1 MHLNQFET
9 TNEVRLNQILHTL
22 KSVYD
27 VHIKIDL
34 DSPTA
39 ESMIMECKS
48 SWESTRDRII
58 SESSFNSYQQN
69 PQYTKAMLILEAMRI
84 MITEIAPRR
93 RRRKMAES
101 AKDTGLSIMRAQ
113 VNSKSKPGMDNVHEV
128 DDDDDVNEE
137 EDLKENDMVPADAT
151 EPSGETGGQQSGHVF
166 SQAHHYEY
174 QASMARSELYRNA
187 KYAMSM
193 MKQVDPDGEVQPWIA
208 GALTKAAN
216 YLDKVFHYLDYY
228 KTFEPDQLPEGMDGD
243 MELGETSGGVTRQNL
258 MLIMEYS
265 NKLFNMIQP
274 GDKLEGWVAMKLTT
288 ASECVSSCKHYMD
301 YVQFENHALDD
312 HFTNARRAKQTMNE
326 TAYERNLKDNEPL
339 KVDYTEGMSD
349 KIKTK
354 KFPNMRA
361 FEKWSDE
368 KEGNI
373 SISRVYRALGESRF
387 RSLMEQEDLAKAQ
400 AILAAKDITGKVQ
413 EMAEDVAKLSVEE
426 LMHLIDTIREQFGPE
441 AATGYNSTVKSA
453 LDKLLDLT
461 TSTKEELA
469 KAADTLAQGGVPAGT
484 TDIENAEIPGE
495 EPPVGDDAS
504 ASDELGSS
512 EDDIEA
518 DLGQEEPLGRAK
530 KDELAETI
538 ENGNNDLITVGDLV
552 NITNPKATPRHKV
565 IKIDGDRITVKKPDG
580 TEATLPRERIMRSN
594 PSLKESGFDDE
605 MQKAVDDYLENGGTV
620 TIGRGKPSFTNNGKK
635 DEMQQAIDDY
645 LANGGTITVGRTR
658 KAKGIK
664 PSKSGGHLGITGS
677 SENTLGLALSR
688 SRFKEA
694 KKAKPD
700 FLDVDDDGNKKEP
713 FKKALADKKKGKKVD
728 EDTKN
733 CMECG
738 VGMYEVDKRGKMRC
752 NECGSVAV
760 MEATGNV
767 APPGSPQASNT
778 GAEVGDDVLAKIAKG
793 GSVPGVKMTAADAER
808 LQVERAKKKV
818 TETAINKRAPKGE
831 NASRF
836 IRKNTAIFKEN
847 HGNRWKKVLYATAWE
862 KFGEKSESYVS
873 AKKVMEQARARMAEL
888 SVMMEKH
895 RRVFA
900 TMVNEGRNTD
910 PLKMGYGLEGEAI
923 LDRMDRVE
931 KKLNEAKSIMRHA
944 MQEGV
949 MGMLRNIQTLNK
961 VDALKK
967 LKATTPY
974 GVIYE
979 TADGRR
985 AKKMFESADA
995 RGFWIELHGRSVDN
1009 LRMVDPDTFDKAI
1022 KQLSKD

>member
-1 MHLNQFET
+1 MHLNQFES

-27 VHIKIDL
+27 VHINMDF

-39 ESMIMECKS
+39 ESAIMECKLA
-48 SWESTRDRII
+48 WESTRDRII

-93 RRRKMAES
+93 RRHRTDES
-101 AKDTGLSIMRAQ
+101 SADEGLKIMRAQ
-113 VNSKSKPGMDNVHEV
+113 VNDNAKPGMDNVHEV
-128 DDDDDVNEE
+128 DAEEDDDDEK
-137 EDLKENDMVPADAT
+137 DLTENDMQPADAPAP
-151 EPSGETGGQQSGHVF
+151 PSEIAGQQSGHVF

-193 MKQVDPDGEVQPWIA
+193 MKQVDPQGEVPPWIA

-216 YLDKVFHYLDYY
+216 YLDKIFHYLDYY
-228 KTFEPDQLPEGMDGD
+228 KTFEPAQLPEGMDGD

-312 HFTNARRAKQTMNE
+312 HFTNAKRTNK
-326 TAYERNLKDNEPL
+326 
-339 KVDYTEGMSD
+339 
-349 KIKTK
+349 
-354 KFPNMRA
+354 NMM
-361 FEKWSDE
+361 EHS
-368 KEGNI
+368 
-373 SISRVYRALGESRF
+373 SRF

-400 AILAAKDITGKVQ
+400 AILAAKDITGKIQ

-441 AATGYNSTVKSA
+441 AATGYNTTVKTA

-469 KAADTLAQGGVPAGT
+469 NAADTLAQGGIPAGT

-495 EPPVGDDAS
+495 EPPVGDETS
-504 ASDELGSS
+504 AGDELGSS
-512 EDDIEA
+512 VDDMDA

-530 KDELAETI
+530 KDELAE
-538 ENGNNDLITVGDLV
+538 GKKKAK
-552 NITNPKATPRHKV
+552 NPK
-565 IKIDGDRITVKKPDG
+565 
-580 TEATLPRERIMRSN
+580 
-594 PSLKESGFDDE
+594 
-605 MQKAVDDYLENGGTV
+605 
-620 TIGRGKPSFTNNGKK
+620 
-635 DEMQQAIDDY
+635 
-645 LANGGTITVGRTR
+645 
-658 KAKGIK
+658 
-664 PSKSGGHLGITGS
+664 
-677 SENTLGLALSR
+677 NT
-688 SRFKEA
+688 
-694 KKAKPD
+694 KPD
-700 FLDVDDDGNKKEP
+700 FLDVDGDGNKKEP

-728 EDTKN
+728 ET
-733 CMECG
+733 
-738 VGMYEVDKRGKMRC
+738 
-752 NECGSVAV
+752 
-760 MEATGNV
+760 TTTV
-767 APPGSPQASNT
+767 APPGSPQASDT
-778 GAEVGDDVLAKIAKG
+778 GAEVDDKVLDQIAKG
-793 GSVPGVKMTAADAER
+793 RTVSGVKMTRADAAE
-808 LQVERAKKKV
+808 LQAKRAKNV
-818 TETAINKRAPKGE
+818 TETAVTERAPKGAKAE
-831 NASRF
+831 RF
-836 IRKNTAIFKEN
+836 ITKNKAGFKKRY
-847 HGNRWKKVLYATAWE
+847 GTRWKKVLYATAWE
-862 KFGEKSESYVS
+862 KFGEKSESYVG
-873 AKKVMEQARARMAEL
+873 AKTVMEQARARMAAL

-923 LDRMDRVE
+923 LDRMGRVE

-949 MGMLRNIQTLNK
+949 MGMIRNIQTLNK

-985 AKKMFESADA
+985 TKKMFESADA
-995 RGFWIELHGRSVDN
+995 RGFWIELHGESTDN
-1009 LRMVDPDTFDKAI
+1009 LRMIEPDTFDKAI
-1022 KQLSKD
+1022 KQLSRD

>member
-128 DDDDDVNEE
+128 DDDDDANEE

-193 MKQVDPDGEVQPWIA
+193 MKQVDPDGEVPPWIA

-312 HFTNARRAKQTMNE
+312 HFTNAKRTNK
-326 TAYERNLKDNEPL
+326 
-339 KVDYTEGMSD
+339 
-349 KIKTK
+349 
-354 KFPNMRA
+354 NMM
-361 FEKWSDE
+361 EHS
-368 KEGNI
+368 
-373 SISRVYRALGESRF
+373 SRF

-400 AILAAKDITGKVQ
+400 AILAAKDITSKVQ

-461 TSTKEELA
+461 TATKEELA

-580 TEATLPRERIMRSN
+580 TEATLPRELIMRSN
-594 PSLKESGFDDE
+594 PSLKEGKKEDDE
-605 MQKAVDDYLENGGTV
+605 EEVRQAKLAYIKRGGTV
-620 TIGRGKPSFTNNGKK
+620 TTGPTKKARGTY
-635 DEMQQAIDDY
+635 QRT
-645 LANGGTITVGRTR
+645 GGGHVGR
-658 KAKGIK
+658 
-664 PSKSGGHLGITGS
+664 SGPVASADAPGF
-677 SENTLGLALSR
+677 R
-688 SRFKEA
+688 EA

-700 FLDVDDDGNKKEP
+700 FLDVDGDGNKKEP

-767 APPGSPQASNT
+767 APPGQKTVKNASDLSTDDLEAAST
-778 GAEVGDDVLAKIAKG
+778 GKPVRDPSGKPVNSTDAKNILATRRKQG
-793 GSVPGVKMTAADAER
+793 TVN
-808 LQVERAKKKV
+808 
-818 TETAINKRAPKGE
+818 ETALDEKAPPGKKAESFIKKNKD
-831 NASRF
+831 S
-836 IRKNTAIFKEN
+836 FKKRY
-847 HGNRWKKVLYATAWE
+847 GKQWKKVLYATAWE

>member
-128 DDDDDVNEE
+128 DDDDDANEE

-193 MKQVDPDGEVQPWIA
+193 MKQVDPDGEVPPWIA

-312 HFTNARRAKQTMNE
+312 HFTNAKRTNK
-326 TAYERNLKDNEPL
+326 
-339 KVDYTEGMSD
+339 
-349 KIKTK
+349 
-354 KFPNMRA
+354 NMM
-361 FEKWSDE
+361 EHS
-368 KEGNI
+368 
-373 SISRVYRALGESRF
+373 SRF

-400 AILAAKDITGKVQ
+400 AILAAKDITSKIQ

-461 TSTKEELA
+461 TATKEELA

-504 ASDELGSS
+504 ASDGLGSS

-594 PSLKESGFDDE
+594 PSLKEGKKEDDE
-605 MQKAVDDYLENGGTV
+605 EEVRQAKLDYIRRGGTV
-620 TIGRGKPSFTNNGKK
+620 KTGPTKKARGTY
-635 DEMQQAIDDY
+635 QHT
-645 LANGGTITVGRTR
+645 GGGHVGRSAPVASADAPGFR
-658 KAKGIK
+658 
-664 PSKSGGHLGITGS
+664 
-677 SENTLGLALSR
+677 
-688 SRFKEA
+688 EA

-700 FLDVDDDGNKKEP
+700 FLDVDGDGNKNEP
-713 FKKALADKKKGKKVD
+713 FKKALSDKKKGKKVD

-738 VGMYEVDKRGKMRC
+738 VGMYKVDKRGKMRC

-767 APPGSPQASNT
+767 APPGQKTVKNASDLSTDDLEAAST
-778 GAEVGDDVLAKIAKG
+778 GKPVRDPSGKPVNSTD
-793 GSVPGVKMTAADAER
+793 
-808 LQVERAKKKV
+808 AKKILATRRKQGTV
-818 TETAINKRAPKGE
+818 NETALDEKAPPGKKAESFIKKNKD
-831 NASRF
+831 S
-836 IRKNTAIFKEN
+836 FKKRY
-847 HGNRWKKVLYATAWE
+847 GKRWKKVLYATAWE

-873 AKKVMEQARARMAEL
+873 AKKVMEQAHARMAEL